1 MKSTKSWEE
10 LKTSLAE
17 ATMEIES
24 DQYEKLNSLYQE
36 IKEYFEHKNFS
47 KNELAEAKEIIKLTE
62 EKISN
67 KIAAYNSELANNDQK
82 KKGFIQYINNLN
94 LPLG

>member
-17 ATMEIES
+17 ATVEIES
-24 DQYEKLNSLYQE
+24 DQYENLDSLYQE
-36 IKEYFEHKNFS
+36 IKGYFEHNNFS
-47 KNELAEAKEIIKLTE
+47 RKELDEAKEMIKLTE
-62 EKISN
+62 ERISN
-67 KIAAYNSELANNDQK
+67 KINSYNSELENNDHK